1 MTARNDNRKKH
12 PNLKVWEFPK
22 GSKITIG
29 EIINRTLGKD
39 YNGSYRVCIPRRVSG
54 TKRILR
60 QFPTKEAAF
69 KFAEQEFSGKQ
80 QYGERHFALTSP
92 QREEALQAINILQGT
107 EISLISAARFAVKH
121 LKPPAGE
128 ITVQDLLTQ
137 FLEEKATMNLR
148 ERSLR
153 DLRSRLG
160 IFANTFGHSQVKDIS
175 QKEIKGWLKG
185 MQLLSARSR
194 KNYRLSVSTFFNYAI
209 GQGYL
214 SLNPVNKIPIPKEDW
229 IPPCV
234 LTIQEAQ
241 RLIRTAHKT
250 HYKGNEKPSGLGLL
264 PYVALGLFAGIR
276 SSELNQLDWRHIS
289 LDRKLA
295 TIPHTLATI
304 PHTIAKKRRLRNID
318 LEENCLQ
325 WLRLVERKAGK
336 IAPPGALKKFKVLGV
351 LAGFPD
357 WKGTH
362 TNSMRHSFGSYM
374 FAKTQDAQRTAAL
387 LGHRGD
393 DQVLFDHY
401 RSLATKKDGERYFAI
416 TPASID
422 GKLVAFPKVV
432 G

>member
-1 MTARNDNRKKH
+1 MGVSQREQDHHFGNHQPNTRKGLQWLLPRLH
-12 PNLKVWEFPK
+12 
-22 GSKITIG
+22 SK
-29 EIINRTLGKD
+29 ESFRKN
-39 YNGSYRVCIPRRVSG
+39 
-54 TKRILR
+54 RILR

-69 KFAEQEFSGKQ
+69 KFAALEFDGKQ
-80 QYGERHFALTSP
+80 KYGERHFALTSP
-92 QREEALQAINILQGT
+92 QREEALQALNILRGT

-121 LKPPAGE
+121 LKPPGGE

-137 FLEEKATMNLR
+137 FLDEKAAMNLR

-160 IFANTFGHSQVKDIS
+160 IFANTFGQRQVKDIS
-175 QKEIKGWLKG
+175 QKDIEGWLKG

-209 GQGYL
+209 NQGYL
-214 SLNPVNKIPIPKEDW
+214 SVNPVNKISVPKEDW
-229 IPPCV
+229 VPACV
-234 LTIQEAQ
+234 LTIEEAQ
-241 RLIRTAHKT
+241 RLIQTAHRT
-250 HYKGNEKPSGLGLL
+250 HYRGNEKPSGLGLL
-264 PYVALGLFAGIR
+264 AYCALGLFAGIR

-289 LDRKLA
+289 LERK
-295 TIPHTLATI
+295 LATI
-304 PHTIAKKRRLRNID
+304 PHTIAKKRRLRNIG

-325 WLRLVERKAGK
+325 WLHLVQRETGK
-336 IAPPGALKKFKVLGV
+336 ITPSGINKKFKILTVA
-351 LAGFPD
+351 AGFPD

-362 TNSMRHSFGSYM
+362 TNAQRHSFGSYM

-401 RSLATKKDGERYFAI
+401 RSLATKEDGEKYFGI
-416 TPASID
+416 TPARID
-422 GKLVAFPKVV
+422 CKLLTFPEVD